1 VLWKTSCR
9 DSQAVDE
16 HGELI
21 LTQEVR
27 HGLIQVY
34 TGNGKGKT
42 TCALG
47 AGLRAAGHG
56 LSVLMICFMK
66 AKVAHRGSGAEVNYG
81 EYKSIDNIPNFSII
95 PVGRET
101 FVDKKNPDPIDVKMA
116 QDGLK
121 LAQVALKEHNCNIL
135 ILDEI
140 NVAVDFNLISL
151 NDQLGLI
158 DIKPDNIELIMTG
171 RYAHEKIIDASDLVT
186 EMKEIKHY
194 YKTRELQARR
204 GFEF

>member
-1 VLWKTSCR
+1 MTR
-9 DSQAVDE
+9 AVAP
-16 HGELI
+16 
-21 LTQEVR
+21 
-27 HGLIQVY
+27 GLVQVY

-56 LSVLMICFMK
+56 LEVLVISFMK
-66 AKVAHRGSGAEVNYG
+66 AKVASRGSGEEVNYG
-81 EYKSIDNIPNFSII
+81 EFRSIESIPNYTII

-101 FVDKKNPDPIDVKMA
+101 FVDKAHPDPIDVKMA
-116 QDGLK
+116 QDGYD
-121 LAQVALKEHNCNIL
+121 LAQQALSEHKCDVL

-140 NVAVDFNLISL
+140 NVAVEWNLISL
-151 NDQLGLI
+151 EQQLALI
-158 DIKPDNIELIMTG
+158 DLKSSDVELIMTG
-171 RYAHEKIIDASDLVT
+171 RYACQEIIDAADLVT

-194 YKTRELQARR
+194 YETHKTPARR

>member
-1 VLWKTSCR
+1 MTNDTAPGFV
-9 DSQAVDE
+9 
-16 HGELI
+16 
-21 LTQEVR
+21 
-27 HGLIQVY
+27 QVY

-56 LSVLMICFMK
+56 LEVLVISFMK
-66 AKVAHRGSGAEVNYG
+66 AKVAVRRNGPDINYG
-81 EYKSIDNIPNFSII
+81 EFRSVDKIPNFTIE

-101 FVDKKNPDPIDVKMA
+101 FVNKENPDPIDIKMA

-121 LAQVALKEHNCNIL
+121 MAQEALKNHSCDVL

-140 NVAVDFNLISL
+140 NVAVEWNLFSVQ
-151 NDQLGLI
+151 DQLGLL
-158 DIKPDNIELIMTG
+158 DIKPSDVEIIMTG
-171 RYAHEKIIDASDLVT
+171 RYAKQEILDAADLVT
-186 EMKEIKHY
+186 EMKEVKHY
-194 YKTRELQARR
+194 YNTRKIAARR

>member
-1 VLWKTSCR
+1 M
-9 DSQAVDE
+9 
-16 HGELI
+16 I
-21 LTQEVR
+21 LTMAGK

-66 AKVAHRGSGAEVNYG
+66 AKIAHRSGDAEINYG
-81 EYKSIDNIPNFSII
+81 EYKSVDQIPNFTII

-101 FVDKKNPDPIDVKMA
+101 FVDKENPDPADIKMA
-116 QDGLK
+116 QDGFK
-121 LAQVALKEHNCNIL
+121 LAQEALKEHKCDIL

-140 NVAVDFNLISL
+140 NVAVDYNLISL
-151 NDQLGLI
+151 NDQLELLAL
-158 DIKPDNIELIMTG
+158 KPDDVELIMTG
-171 RYAHEKIIDASDLVT
+171 RYAHKELIDAADLVT

-194 YKTRELQARR
+194 YKSGELPARR

>member
-1 VLWKTSCR
+1 MVRDTSP
-9 DSQAVDE
+9 
-16 HGELI
+16 
-21 LTQEVR
+21 
-27 HGLIQVY
+27 GLVQVY

-56 LSVLMICFMK
+56 LEVLVISFMK
-66 AKVAHRGSGAEVNYG
+66 AKVAMRGNGVDINYG
-81 EYKSIDNIPNFSII
+81 EFKSVDMIPNFTIV

-101 FVDKKNPDPIDVKMA
+101 FVDKKNPDPVDIEMA
-116 QDGLK
+116 QNGLK
-121 LAQVALKEHNCNIL
+121 LAQDALQKHKCDVL

-140 NVAVDFNLISL
+140 NVAVEWNLISL
-151 NDQLGLI
+151 NDQLDLI
-158 DIKPDNIELIMTG
+158 RMKPANVELIMTG
-171 RYAHEKIIDASDLVT
+171 RYAKQEILDAADLVT

-194 YKTRELQARR
+194 YSTKKIPARK